1 MARTS
6 ALGWYY
12 YPAAHLR
19 FPFEATCIKRRATS
33 PLKVGETVT
42 ITGLAPEDDCR
53 GEIVALATL
62 NGRPLGVPLSQLR
75 ALRVPDE
82 AAEAIADWHY
92 WSSMGYR
99 F

>member
-1 MARTS
+1 MYGNSQTGAGYSPSR
-6 ALGWYY
+6 
-12 YPAAHLR
+12 
-19 FPFEATCIKRRATS
+19 KRRQRCNTS
-33 PLKVGETVT
+33 RSQIRGRSTVRSLKYASRAV
-42 ITGLAPEDDCR
+42 PEDDCR

-82 AAEAIADWHY
+82 AAEVIADWHY
-92 WSSMGYR
+92 WSSLGYR